1 MIIEIRLSNPIT
13 YHFKGHV
20 KIVETYIVKFN
31 VSILNRLKMMG
42 FFVNAKYIHKCNV
55 ILNETV
61 TKLLNILT
69 KCFFP
74 YLNPASYLKGTVMQ
88 IIL

>member
-1 MIIEIRLSNPIT
+1 
-13 YHFKGHV
+13 
-20 KIVETYIVKFN
+20 
-31 VSILNRLKMMG
+31 MMG
-42 FFVNAKYIHKCNV
+42 VFLNAKHIHKCNA

-61 TKLLNILT
+61 VKLLNILT

-74 YLNPASYLKGTVMQ
+74 YLNSASYLKGTVMQ

>member
-1 MIIEIRLSNPIT
+1 
-13 YHFKGHV
+13 
-20 KIVETYIVKFN
+20 
-31 VSILNRLKMMG
+31 MMG
-42 FFVNAKYIHKCNV
+42 FFLNAKHIHKCNA

-61 TKLLNILT
+61 VKLLNILT

-74 YLNPASYLKGTVMQ
+74 YLNSASYLKGTVMQ